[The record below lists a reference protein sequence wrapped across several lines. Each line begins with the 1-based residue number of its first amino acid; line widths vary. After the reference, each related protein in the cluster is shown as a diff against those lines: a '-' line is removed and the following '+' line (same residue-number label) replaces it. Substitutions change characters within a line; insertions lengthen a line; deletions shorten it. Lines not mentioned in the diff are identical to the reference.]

1 MIMYICVAVALASSS
16 NSELSSSECLPAGI
30 ISNSMALVND
40 VDFCLLNESPDEQ
53 SLYEGNDII
62 SKHTL

>member
-30 ISNSMALVND
+30 ISNSIALVND
-40 VDFCLLNESPDEQ
+40 VDNCLLNDLMNSHCMKVMILF
-53 SLYEGNDII
+53 LYI
-62 SKHTL
+62 H